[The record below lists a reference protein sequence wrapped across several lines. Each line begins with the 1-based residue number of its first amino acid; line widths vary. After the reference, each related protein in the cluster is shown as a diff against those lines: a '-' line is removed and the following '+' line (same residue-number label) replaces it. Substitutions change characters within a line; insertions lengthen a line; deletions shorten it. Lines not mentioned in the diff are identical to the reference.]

1 MSLVAPR
8 TLMGTSV
15 LNILFTL
22 IDLGLNFVVLKTKM
36 YQERMTHKWLMY
48 KCVIEARFALMNWDS
63 I

>member
-1 MSLVAPR
+1 
-8 TLMGTSV
+8 MGTSV